1 MAKTKKT
8 PAYVDKAIAWL
19 EKNAPP
25 GEKIAFITPEEAAL
39 LKSQGGSGKET
50 VDGVRSY
57 MGGAAEEGLGS
68 RQQVGGLHNI
78 PQAHLDR
85 DPGLTAKLY
94 RPVASDDGFVSP
106 YYLEGKYK
114 GLTPDR
120 ALQKSMQA
128 SLAPTPTPTPVTG
141 MGRTVANPVTSPGT
155 FPNMEV
161 YPAIGQISVPKPIG
175 HMDLSVQDQLRI
187 HPDLSLPTGKSG
199 RHDVFLSGRYEGLT
213 HDQGRGK
220 AVEEWRAGTLTV
232 PENFVSIPSL
242 EALGHVSGRAYTTP
256 TPTPTP
262 VAHVAQPAP
271 PKPRVPSQADIV
283 AQRMRTPPPPGVI
296 DPYYQGSTDPYFSTQ
311 RPYVPTQEQYTSVPR
326 PQFQGREP
334 SSLNLSR
341 FEFPDWTPV
350 TEYTGEWQDDEYPGI
365 THMAMINWRNPKT
378 GETDM
383 RPAGWIPPSADWE
396 SSLGSGGSYR
406 PHSFPEYA
414 EPPERWAPP
423 TGFTGEWQSGSIPGM
438 AGEIAVLYTWENPKT
453 GETRMVG
460 PSDIPPSAD
469 WKKGGRSYEFRTWA
483 PEEIEQINKNW
494 FNLARQ
500 SARYKD
506 VGPQAVGHPM
516 QDPYSVYEST
526 PKTPL
531 GQGSVYDQF
540 TGYSRDYRNL
550 YEVAGKEGPVQQMID
565 GIPVD
570 PTRDPFAYQRQ
581 WDRQLTPAEQMH
593 VALAEEPE
601 ITIDDIEGLKH
612 PIDAYEHTERYRSGP
627 YQGMSLADARK
638 AAEEEVRQRNLERL
652 APKLPMPVDPGP
664 KRWAQR
670 LGGAEAIRQAEQT
683 SPPEL
688 GIPLLPAV
696 KGIDVPEFGTRPE
709 ELISAEGLGIAP
721 TATMPSVQQVS
732 KEGVTPAAPSRV
744 PAATIQA
751 VKAGDTGQ
759 ALAATQAAPTAVI
772 GDIQE
777 TIPPDEL
784 AQAATADLD
793 QRATVQYQLAQVT
806 SAIKEGQPLPSWAAP
821 AARNADALMLQR
833 GLGASS
839 MAAAAR
845 TQALIEAGLP
855 IASAD
860 AQSYGRIQLQ
870 NLNNEQQAAL
880 QNANMLAAMRTENL
894 NARMTAAVNNARN
907 FLALDTVN
915 LNNEQA
921 SNTLTYNAHT
931 QKLFNDQAAENAAK
945 QFNAT
950 STNQVEQFFATLEKS
965 VEESNANR
973 ITAINQYNAG
983 ETNAY
988 NQYLANQ
995 ELTRA
1000 QFNNN
1005 QLAAIRAANANWFRS
1020 VSTINNGNQ
1029 MAANS
1034 FAAQAIL
1041 GLREKEYNALWQK
1054 RRDDAAYI
1062 FTSVENDFDR
1072 IESEAGRAQAELMT
1086 RKAEDS
1092 ANTRNL
1098 IGTMGSV
1105 MGGVIGASDIR
1116 LKTNIE
1122 KIGSLNPVIDLYR
1135 WEWNEVADDIGISYQ
1150 PTVGV
1155 LAQELIEYR
1164 PDLVHM
1170 GDDGYFRVNYGGLF
1184 A

>member
-25 GEKIAFITPEEAAL
+25 GEKMAFITPEEAAL
-39 LKSQGGSGKET
+39 LKSRGGSGEE
-50 VDGVRSY
+50 VADGIRSY
-57 MGGAAEEGLGS
+57 ARYKIPSEYIAQDPDLGKHIEYTDGGTFFSSGKYAGM
-68 RQQVGGLHNI
+68 N
-78 PQAHLDR
+78 PQSAVNRFLMS
-85 DPGLTAKLY
+85 PKPV
-94 RPVASDDGFVSP
+94 PVATAHPIVPVS
-106 YYLEGKYK
+106 
-114 GLTPDR
+114 
-120 ALQKSMQA
+120 A
-128 SLAPTPTPTPVTG
+128 SK
-141 MGRTVANPVTSPGT
+141 
-155 FPNMEV
+155 
-161 YPAIGQISVPKPIG
+161 GQISVPKPIG

-199 RHDVFLSGRYEGLT
+199 RHDVFLSGRYKGLT

-232 PENFVSIPSL
+232 PEDFVSIPSL

-256 TPTPTP
+256 TP
-262 VAHVAQPAP
+262 VAPPAP
-271 PKPRVPSQADIV
+271 PKPRGPSQADIV
-283 AQRMRTPPPPGVI
+283 AQRIRTPPPPGVI
-296 DPYYQGSTDPYFSTQ
+296 DPYYQGSTDPYSSGFSTY
-311 RPYVPTQEQYTSVPR
+311 RPYLPAPAQYTSVPR

-396 SSLGSGGSYR
+396 SSLGSGGPYR

-414 EPPERWAPP
+414 EPP
-423 TGFTGEWQSGSIPGM
+423 GQ
-438 AGEIAVLYTWENPKT
+438 
-453 GETRMVG
+453 
-460 PSDIPPSAD
+460 
-469 WKKGGRSYEFRTWA
+469 
-483 PEEIEQINKNW
+483 
-494 FNLARQ
+494 
-500 SARYKD
+500 
-506 VGPQAVGHPM
+506 PM

-565 GIPVD
+565 GRPVD

-601 ITIDDIEGLKH
+601 ITIDDIEGLKY
-612 PIDAYEHTERYRSGP
+612 PIHAFEHNEWYAAGP
-627 YQGMSLADARK
+627 YEGLSVADARK
-638 AAEEEVRQRNLERL
+638 AAEQEVRQRNLERL

-664 KRWAQR
+664 KQWAQR

-688 GIPLLPAV
+688 GIPLLPTVSA
-696 KGIDVPEFGTRPE
+696 IDVPEFGARPE

-732 KEGVTPAAPSRV
+732 KEGVTPDAPARV
-744 PAATIQA
+744 PAATMQA
-751 VKAGDTGQ
+751 TQAGDPGQ
-759 ALAATQAAPTAVI
+759 AQAATQADLTGVI

-777 TIPPDEL
+777 AIPPEEL

-860 AQSYGRIQLQ
+860 AQAYGRIQLQ

-1020 VSTINNGNQ
+1020 ISTINNGNQ

-1034 FAAQAIL
+1034 FAAQAVL
-1041 GLREKEYNALWQK
+1041 GLREKEYNSLWQK

-1072 IESEAGRAQAELMT
+1072 IESEAGRAQSELMT

-1098 IGTMGSV
+1098 IGTIGSV
-1105 MGGVIGASDIR
+1105 VGGVIGASDIR